1 MFNYEELNYII
12 SGQGVIDV
20 EDLRM
25 HARVVG
31 FDHSKNTV
39 KYFWEVVKE
48 LTEEQKSKLL
58 MFVTACPRPS
68 FLGFKELSPP
78 FTVICMK
85 DKEDLLPIS
94 HTCSNVLEL
103 PDYNDKELLRKK
115 LITAIESN
123 AGFEF
128 G

>member
-1 MFNYEELNYII
+1 M
-12 SGQGVIDV
+12 
-20 EDLRM
+20 EDLR
-25 HARVVG
+25 AYTKVIG
-31 FDHSKNTV
+31 FENKQSRTIKH
-39 KYFWEVVKE
+39 FWEVVKE
-48 LTEEQKSKLL
+48 FTEDQKSKLL

-78 FTVICMK
+78 FTIICLKNQM
-85 DKEDLLPIS
+85 EMLPIS

-103 PDYNDKELLRKK
+103 PDYNNKEILKNKLL
-115 LITAIESN
+115 TAIESN